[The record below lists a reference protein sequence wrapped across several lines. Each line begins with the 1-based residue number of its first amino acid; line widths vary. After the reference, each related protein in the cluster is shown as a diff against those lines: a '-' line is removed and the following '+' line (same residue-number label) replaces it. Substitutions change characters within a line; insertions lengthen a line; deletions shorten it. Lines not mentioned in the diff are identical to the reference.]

1 MTTARLAAEKICA
14 ASILHKLHQEACLDL
29 RQLAAVHGVSSDDP
43 MLFKMLR
50 DLERRGK
57 IRRIGGG
64 KGRRTSFVLSSFD
77 I

>member
-1 MTTARLAAEKICA
+1 MTTAQLNAEKISS
-14 ASILHKLHQEACLDL
+14 ASILHRLHQEACLDL
-29 RQLAAVHGVSSDDP
+29 RQLAALHHVASDDP
-43 MLFKMLR
+43 MLFKTLQA
-50 DLERRGK
+50 LERAGK